1 MDEKSRLLGKLTDEY
16 VQKLFTSR
24 LYTPIIVTTAGK
36 LEGSSLKDDDELFE
50 RLPKRLENEHC
61 GTDYTA
67 LKGVVFDSLEIIME
81 SRRNNYFSY
90 DGMFG
95 DQRARHNVI
104 WLNSDK
110 SFEVRK
116 RELDRYI
123 DWRADFIN
131 REPKKEEVVL
141 NPGLTYMREEREPN
155 LARFDYS
162 DRCKGRST
170 RQADEYIQKF
180 LDLKPGEYIEVLDH
194 YECGNVGQANDFL
207 CRTICGRLEKEYGL
221 KFYVHRGNAPRIVK
235 IEK

>member
-1 MDEKSRLLGKLTDEY
+1 MDERTRTLGKLTDDY
-16 VQKLFTSR
+16 VQMLFTSR
-24 LYTPIIVTTAGK
+24 LYSPIVVTTAGK
-36 LEGSSLKDDDELFE
+36 LENSSSKDDDELFE
-50 RLPKRLENEHC
+50 RLQKRLENEHY

-67 LKGVVFDSLEIIME
+67 LKGVVFDHLEIIRE
-81 SRRNNYFSY
+81 SRRNDYFSY
-90 DGMFG
+90 GGMFG
-95 DQRARHNVI
+95 DQRIRHNVI

-110 SFEVRK
+110 SIEVRK
-116 RELDRYI
+116 RELDRYL
-123 DWRADFIN
+123 DWRDDFAN
-131 REPKKEEVVL
+131 REPKKEEIHL
-141 NPGLTYMREEREPN
+141 PGITVMKDEWEPN

-194 YECGNVGQANDFL
+194 YECGNVGQANSFL

>member
-1 MDEKSRLLGKLTDEY
+1 MDERTRTLGKLTDDY
-16 VQKLFTSR
+16 VQMLFTSR
-24 LYTPIIVTTAGK
+24 LYSPIVVTTAGK
-36 LEGSSLKDDDELFE
+36 LENSSLKDDDELFE
-50 RLPKRLENEHC
+50 RLQKRLENEHY

-67 LKGVVFDSLEIIME
+67 LKGVVFDHLEIIRE
-81 SRRNNYFSY
+81 SRRKDYFSY
-90 DGMFG
+90 GGMFG

-110 SFEVRK
+110 SLEVRK

-123 DWRADFIN
+123 DYCADFAN
-131 REPKKEEVVL
+131 REPKKEEIHL
-141 NPGLTYMREEREPN
+141 PGITVMKDELEPN

-194 YECGNVGQANDFL
+194 YECGNVGQANNFL

>member
-1 MDEKSRLLGKLTDEY
+1 MDERTRTLGKLTDDY
-16 VQKLFTSR
+16 VQMLFTNR
-24 LYTPIIVTTAGK
+24 LYSPIVVTTAGK
-36 LEGSSLKDDDELFE
+36 LENSSSKDDDELFE
-50 RLPKRLENEHC
+50 RLQKRLENEHY

-67 LKGVVFDSLEIIME
+67 LKGVVFDHLEIIRE
-81 SRRNNYFSY
+81 SRRSNYFSY
-90 DGMFG
+90 G
-95 DQRARHNVI
+95 DQRIRHNVI

-116 RELDRYI
+116 RELDRYL
-123 DWRADFIN
+123 DWRDDFAN
-131 REPKKEEVVL
+131 REPKKEEIHL
-141 NPGLTYMREEREPN
+141 PGITVMKDEREPN
-155 LARFDYS
+155 LACFDYS

-170 RQADEYIQKF
+170 RLADEYIQKF

-194 YECGNVGQANDFL
+194 YECGNVGQANNLL

>member
-1 MDEKSRLLGKLTDEY
+1 MDERTRTLGKLTDDY
-16 VQKLFTSR
+16 VQMLFTSR
-24 LYTPIIVTTAGK
+24 LYTPIVVTTAGK
-36 LEGSSLKDDDELFE
+36 LENSSSKDDDELFE
-50 RLPKRLENEHC
+50 RLQKRLENEHC

-67 LKGVVFDSLEIIME
+67 LKGVVFDRLETIRE
-81 SRRNNYFSY
+81 SRRNSYFSY
-90 DGMFG
+90 G
-95 DQRARHNVI
+95 DQRIRRNVI

-116 RELDRYI
+116 RELDWYL
-123 DWRADFIN
+123 DCRADFAS
-131 REPKKEEVVL
+131 REPKKEEIHL
-141 NPGLTYMREEREPN
+141 PGMTIMRDEREPN
-155 LARFDYS
+155 LACFDYS

-194 YECGNVGQANDFL
+194 YECGNVGQANNIL

>member
-1 MDEKSRLLGKLTDEY
+1 MDERTRILGKLTDDY
-16 VQKLFTSR
+16 VQMLFTNR
-24 LYTPIIVTTAGK
+24 LYSPIVVTTAGK
-36 LEGSSLKDDDELFE
+36 LENSSSKDDDELFE
-50 RLPKRLENEHC
+50 RLQKRLENEHY

-67 LKGVVFDSLEIIME
+67 LKGVVFDHLEIIRE

-90 DGMFG
+90 GGMFG
-95 DQRARHNVI
+95 DQRIRHNVI
-104 WLNSDK
+104 WLNSDR
-110 SFEVRK
+110 SLEVRK

-123 DWRADFIN
+123 DRCADFAN
-131 REPKKEEVVL
+131 REPKKEEIHL
-141 NPGLTYMREEREPN
+141 PGITVMKDEGEPN

-194 YECGNVGQANDFL
+194 YECGNVGQANNFL